1 MTKPIFR
8 ADHCGSLIRPDKLRR
23 ARLDRLHGRIDDA
36 ALAAIEDAAILD
48 VLKMQRDAGIEI
60 YSDGEFRRAFW
71 LSAISD
77 KFFHGFENR
86 GIDYARYP
94 TLAGKDVVGP
104 RGIRAAGSRGGRQAA
119 EEGPHHR

>member
-1 MTKPIFR
+1 M
-8 ADHCGSLIRPDKLRR
+8 
-23 ARLDRLHGRIDDA
+23 
-36 ALAAIEDAAILD
+36 AIEDAAIID

-77 KFFHGFENR
+77 KFFHGFEDR

-94 TLAGKDVVGP
+94 TLA
-104 RGIRAAGSRGGRQAA
+104 RQGIADREEFVPQCPWSSTIARPKAGSPATRSSS
-119 EEGPHHR
+119 